1 MGIYKNLFRL
11 AMAMKVEENVMSG
24 EISSALSVGG
34 GELIQPS
41 PTSMNLS

>member
-24 EISSALSVGG
+24 EISSALSVGKV
-34 GELIQPS
+34 EIKFEA
-41 PTSMNLS
+41 NFEEAD